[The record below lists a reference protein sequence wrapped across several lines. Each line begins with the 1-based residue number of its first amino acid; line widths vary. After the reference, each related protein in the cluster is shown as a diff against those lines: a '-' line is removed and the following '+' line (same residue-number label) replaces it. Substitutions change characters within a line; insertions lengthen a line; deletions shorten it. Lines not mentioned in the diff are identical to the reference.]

1 MLDAALT
8 IALAIISLSVLGAIY
23 RVLRGPSMPD
33 RVIAL
38 DMIGIQ
44 LLSIVAI
51 VSIMLR
57 SESYSDII
65 LLIGIVAF
73 LGTVAFSKYIE
84 RGEAIEYER
93 DGGIDR

>member
-1 MLDAALT
+1 MLEAALAF
-8 IALAIISLSVLGAIY
+8 ALAVISLSVLGALY

-33 RVIAL
+33 RIIAL
-38 DMIGIQ
+38 DLIGIQ

-51 VSIMLR
+51 VSVMLR

-73 LGTVAFSKYIE
+73 LGTVAFAKFIE
-84 RGEAIEYER
+84 RGVAIEH
-93 DGGIDR
+93 DRNGDDD

>member
-51 VSIMLR
+51 VSVMLR

-84 RGEAIEYER
+84 RGVAIEYER
-93 DGGIDR
+93 DGGGDR

>member
-1 MLDAALT
+1 MLDISLAV
-8 IALAIISLSVLGAIY
+8 ALAILSLSVLGALY

-38 DMIGIQ
+38 DMIGVQ
-44 LLSIVAI
+44 LLCIVAI
-51 VSIMLR
+51 VSVMLR

-84 RGEAIEYER
+84 RGVVIEHDR
-93 DGGIDR
+93 DGEDD

>member
-1 MLDAALT
+1 MLDAALP

-51 VSIMLR
+51 VSVMLR

-84 RGEAIEYER
+84 RGVAIEYER
-93 DGGIDR
+93 DGGDDR

>member
-1 MLDAALT
+1 MLDAALAV
-8 IALAIISLSVLGAIY
+8 ALAIIALSVLGALY

-33 RVIAL
+33 RIIAL

-51 VSIMLR
+51 VSVMLR

-73 LGTVAFSKYIE
+73 LGTAAFSKYIE
-84 RGEAIEYER
+84 RGVAIEHDR
-93 DGGIDR
+93 DGEDDQ